1 MTRSQAE
8 ALNTLFVQTPG
19 AYLALDHDSVLV
31 TAKGNRT
38 RLPLQRLDAIVLI
51 GPVSASSELI
61 ARCADDGRPITSLS
75 STGRFRYRIEGP
87 LSGNV
92 LLRQAQHDTHRHLQR
107 RARLAATIAAGK
119 IKNSRRTLLSAGR
132 NSPDV
137 DTTQVLRDAAEAV
150 TRQLPELAA
159 IDDLDTIRGIEGRA
173 ARTYFAGLRAAVRQP
188 ETATGQ
194 GRTRRPPLDPL
205 NALLSFGYGLL
216 RLRCVGALESVGLDP
231 QIGFLHGIRPGRPSL
246 ALDLMEELRPTFV
259 DRLVLN
265 TLNLRQLQARHFEAG
280 LGGGIRLTD
289 HGRRLFLE
297 LWQQYQG
304 RPVNHPLLHTK
315 VETALV
321 PLIQAKLLA
330 RHLRGDI
337 PVYLPYITR
346 T

>member
-1 MTRSQAE
+1 VTRAQAE

-19 AYLALDHDSVLV
+19 ASLSLDHDSVLV
-31 TAKGNRT
+31 TADGNRT

-61 ARCADDGRPITSLS
+61 SRCAADGRPITSLS

-87 LSGNV
+87 IGGNV
-92 LLRQAQHDTHRHLQR
+92 LLRQAQHDTHRNPKL

-119 IKNSRRTLLSAGR
+119 IKNSRRVLLSAAR

-137 DTTQVLRDAAEAV
+137 DTARVLRDTAEAV
-150 TRQLPELAA
+150 TRQLPELAT
-159 IDDLDTIRGIEGRA
+159 IDNLDTIRGIEGRA
-173 ARTYFAGLRAAVRQP
+173 ARTYFAGLQTAIRQP
-188 ETATGQ
+188 ETAAGQ

-231 QIGFLHGIRPGRPSL
+231 QVGFLHGIRPGRPSL
-246 ALDLMEELRPTFV
+246 ALDLMEELRPNFV
-259 DRLVLN
+259 ARLVLS
-265 TLNLRQLQARHFEAG
+265 TLNLRQLQPRHFEAEF
-280 LGGGIRLTD
+280 GGGIRLTD
-289 HGRRLFLE
+289 HGRRQFLE
-297 LWQQYQG
+297 LWQQHQG
-304 RPVNHPLLHTK
+304 RPVKHPLLHTK

-330 RHLRGDI
+330 RHLRGDL
-337 PVYLPYITR
+337 PVYLPYVTR

>member
-1 MTRSQAE
+1 MTRAQAE

-19 AYLALDHDSVLV
+19 ASLSLDHDSVLV
-31 TAKGNRT
+31 TADGNRT

-61 ARCADDGRPITSLS
+61 SRCAADGRPITSLS

-87 LSGNV
+87 IGGNV
-92 LLRQAQHDTHRHLQR
+92 LLRQAQHDTHRNPKL

-119 IKNSRRTLLSAGR
+119 IKNSRRVLLSAAR

-137 DTTQVLRDAAEAV
+137 DTARVLRDTAEAV
-150 TRQLPELAA
+150 TRQLPELAT
-159 IDDLDTIRGIEGRA
+159 IDNLDTIRGIEGRA
-173 ARTYFAGLRAAVRQP
+173 ARTYFAGLQTAIRQP
-188 ETATGQ
+188 ETAAGQ

-231 QIGFLHGIRPGRPSL
+231 QVGFLHGIRPGRPSL
-246 ALDLMEELRPTFV
+246 ALDLMEELRPNFV
-259 DRLVLN
+259 DRLVLS
-265 TLNLRQLQARHFEAG
+265 TLNLRQLQPRHFEAEF
-280 LGGGIRLTD
+280 GGGIRLTD
-289 HGRRLFLE
+289 HGRRQFLE
-297 LWQQYQG
+297 LWQQHQG
-304 RPVNHPLLHTK
+304 RPVKHPLLHTK

-330 RHLRGDI
+330 RHLRGDL
-337 PVYLPYITR
+337 PVYLPYVTR